1 MFWCPARSRTSSIN
15 VDMPERKMKKQDDSM
30 TRRDFIKSTSVAT
43 AATAASKAH
52 AVTHGRP
59 TIRARRLVRMGVVGG
74 GFGRSFFWHIHPNSK
89 VTAVCDLRDDRL
101 ELLQA
106 RYECDV
112 AYKDFHD
119 LIADKNVDAVA
130 VFTPAPLH
138 TYMAVEAMK
147 AGKHVIS
154 AVPAGNSLDECR
166 QLIDTVKKTGMLYMM
181 AETSFYR
188 DEIIACRDF
197 AREGKFGTIMYSE
210 AEYHH
215 EGLVKLMFDERG
227 FPTWRHGLPPM
238 FYPTHCTG
246 MIIPVTGERLV
257 EVSAIGWGDRHEVLR
272 TNIYNNPF
280 WNTTAFF
287 KTSGGHSAR
296 VSVFWHVASGGTERG
311 QFYGDKM
318 SFLMSRPGGQPAT
331 IGYPNPN
338 HRMEPFEVP
347 NFWDRLPEPLRR
359 GSGHGGSHTFIT
371 HEFVSAIVDE
381 RQPEVDVYEAVAYT
395 APGFYAHQSALQGG
409 RPIRIE
415 DFGRKRT

>member
-1 MFWCPARSRTSSIN
+1 
-15 VDMPERKMKKQDDSM
+15 MKKQDDSM

-59 TIRARRLVRMGVVGG
+59 AIRARRLVRMGVVGG

-287 KTSGGHSAR
+287 LLIYPISFSRAFSQTSRISVMFKFINTELLSDILHQALLGTGGISITINFIILTSWI
-296 VSVFWHVASGGTERG
+296 VIVIPIIKVFKW
-311 QFYGDKM
+311 K
-318 SFLMSRPGGQPAT
+318 
-331 IGYPNPN
+331 
-338 HRMEPFEVP
+338 
-347 NFWDRLPEPLRR
+347 
-359 GSGHGGSHTFIT
+359 
-371 HEFVSAIVDE
+371 
-381 RQPEVDVYEAVAYT
+381 
-395 APGFYAHQSALQGG
+395 
-409 RPIRIE
+409 
-415 DFGRKRT
+415 